1 MERGGET
8 CRFAKLSYERR
19 NRNKEG
25 MRQGVSASDWTKC
38 NRSCFLQVSFG
49 LCVKECDGY
58 RGRKERQIQELSG
71 ALFND
76 KTSFCWNIH

>member
-1 MERGGET
+1 MERGKMQI
-8 CRFAKLSYERR
+8 CQALFYERR

-58 RGRKERQIQELSG
+58 RERKERQIQELSG